1 VYVAVNLL
9 ARGRARRGAGPA
21 WERDESAR
29 DQEARPWSAAGQD
42 GPAGRRVLYVASG
55 YPAVSHTFIMRE
67 VLALRAGG
75 THVETVSVHR
85 ARPDD
90 LLAAADRQ
98 EAARTWSI
106 LPLDWG
112 PFVRAHLGAIWR
124 HPLAYGRTLAE
135 AVRSAPP
142 GWRGPVWQVFYFAE
156 AIYLWDHARAVQVR
170 HLHAHLANVA
180 ADICWLACC
189 FGRTAE
195 PAQDWAWSFTMH
207 GPTELYSTERFNL
220 ARKVDKADGV
230 ICISQ
235 YTRSQL
241 MYLSDAANWA
251 KLRVVHCGADLARYP
266 YRPPRP
272 PDGKLSVLCV
282 ARLAPQK
289 GLDILV
295 RAIGALVAGG
305 TDAQLTIVGSGPLE
319 VSLRR
324 SAERLGIAGRV
335 SFTGA
340 VGQDDMAG
348 YYAKADV
355 FCLPSLAEGLPVV
368 LMEAMA
374 TGRPVVA
381 TRIMGIP
388 ELVDEGAS
396 GFLVAPGDI
405 DELAGALGEL
415 AGSPAL
421 RERFGRA
428 GRLKVEEAFDSV
440 ACADQVAAVFD
451 ELVQCAAAGAKVTK
465 R

>member
-1 VYVAVNLL
+1 M
-9 ARGRARRGAGPA
+9 PA
-21 WERDESAR
+21 LSE
-29 DQEARPWSAAGQD
+29 
-42 GPAGRRVLYVASG
+42 
-55 YPAVSHTFIMRE
+55 
-67 VLALRAGG
+67 
-75 THVETVSVHR
+75 
-85 ARPDD
+85 
-90 LLAAADRQ
+90 
-98 EAARTWSI
+98 
-106 LPLDWG
+106 
-112 PFVRAHLGAIWR
+112 
-124 HPLAYGRTLAE
+124 
-135 AVRSAPP
+135 
-142 GWRGPVWQVFYFAE
+142 
-156 AIYLWDHARAVQVR
+156 VR

-388 ELVDEGAS
+388 ELVEEGAS

-415 AGSPAL
+415 AGFPGFAGAL
-421 RERFGRA
+421 RPCRPAQGRRGVRLGGLCRPGGRSLRRA
-428 GRLKVEEAFDSV
+428 GPVRSGGGEGNKAMSLDHVDDPGAPGRSGGEATGGASLPTVPVTVLVPSFRRPDRLERALGSV
-440 ACADQVAAVFD
+440 AAQGGVRPLEVIVIDDGSKDGTADLARSLGARVI
-451 ELVQCAAAGAKVTK
+451 EKEHNEGLAAA